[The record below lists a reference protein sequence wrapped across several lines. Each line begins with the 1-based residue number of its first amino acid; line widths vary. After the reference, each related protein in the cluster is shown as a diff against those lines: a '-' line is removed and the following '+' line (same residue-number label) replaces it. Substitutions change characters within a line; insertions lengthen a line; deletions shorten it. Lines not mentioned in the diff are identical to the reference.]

1 LKYFIVSVFVLC
13 FSADICLADEA
24 TTPASKGILVVEVT
38 NGTANGAAVA
48 GDEVIVGIYEKEKS
62 QMLHSLNGEV
72 DADGKAVFEDVPV
85 GDNIVAFARA
95 KHQDMMFSGRVVE
108 LKPTQDKHLAHV
120 EVYDVSYDVSL
131 DRSHLS
137 VGAHHISIK
146 ARSEYLEISEYFQL
160 INSSDM
166 AVSSKQKDS
175 RDKEVIVEI
184 MLPEGFK
191 NLQPTSYFIENALV
205 VTERG
210 FYDTMAVPPGEFEV
224 NFTYT
229 LDITSNTMDI
239 VKGISLPTSDL
250 IIFAELGQAELR
262 GLGDTDNQLT
272 NASGVPMRYYQLS
285 DLSPPEEVAFQI
297 VGFNVSTSASSTWLI
312 LSLTFGVI
320 VVLVILRLRPKIAV
334 S

>member
-1 LKYFIVSVFVLC
+1 MP
-13 FSADICLADEA
+13 A
-24 TTPASKGILVVEVT
+24 TKGVLVVEVT
-38 NGTANGAAVA
+38 NATANGAAVA
-48 GDEVIVGIYEKEKS
+48 GDEVIVGIYEKS

-85 GDNIVAFARA
+85 GDNIVALARA

-120 EVYDVSYDVSL
+120 EVYDVSL
-131 DRSHLS
+131 DRSYLS
-137 VGAHHISIK
+137 VGAHHIMIK
-146 ARSEYLEISEYFQL
+146 VRSEYLEISEYLQL

-166 AVSSKQKDS
+166 AVSSSQKDS
-175 RDKEVIVEI
+175 QNKEVIVEI

-191 NLQPTSYFIENALV
+191 NLKPTSYFIENALV
-205 VTERG
+205 VTEQG
-210 FYDTMAVPPGEFEV
+210 FYDTMAIPPGEFQA

-239 VKGISLPTSDL
+239 VKGITLPTSNL

-262 GLGDTDNQLT
+262 GLGDTDNQVT
-272 NASGVPMRYYQLS
+272 NASGAPMKYYQLRE
-285 DLSPPEEVAFQI
+285 LAPNEKVAFQI
-297 VGFNVSTSASSTWLI
+297 VGFNVGTSALSTWII

-320 VVLVILRLRPKIAV
+320 AVLVVLRLRPKIAV

>member
-1 LKYFIVSVFVLC
+1 MP
-13 FSADICLADEA
+13 A
-24 TTPASKGILVVEVT
+24 TKGVLVVEVT
-38 NGTANGAAVA
+38 NGTANGASVA
-48 GDEVIVGIYEKEKS
+48 GDEVIVGIYENN

-85 GDNIVAFARA
+85 GDKIVALARA
-95 KHQDMMFSGRVVE
+95 KHQDMMFSGRVIE
-108 LKPTQDKHLAHV
+108 LKPTQDKHLARV
-120 EVYDVSYDVSL
+120 EVYDVSV

-160 INSSDM
+160 KNSSDM
-166 AVSSKQKDS
+166 AVSSNQKDS

-191 NLQPTSYFIENALV
+191 NLKPTSYFIENALV

-210 FYDTMAVPPGEFEV
+210 FYDTMAVPPGEFQA

-229 LDITSNTMDI
+229 LDITSNAMDI
-239 VKGISLPTSDL
+239 VKGITLPTSNL
-250 IIFAELGQAELR
+250 IVFAELGQAELR
-262 GLGDTDNQLT
+262 GLGETDNQVT
-272 NASGVPMRYYQLS
+272 NASGAPMKYYQLS
-285 DLSPPEEVAFQI
+285 NLAPKEEIAFQI
-297 VGFNVSTSASSTWLI
+297 VGFNVSTSASSTWII

-320 VVLVILRLRPKIAV
+320 AVLVVLRLRPKIAV

>member
-1 LKYFIVSVFVLC
+1 VLC
-13 FSADICLADEA
+13 ISAYICFADDA
-24 TTPASKGILVVEVT
+24 NMPAKKGVLVVEVT

-48 GDEVIVGIYEKEKS
+48 GDEVIVGIYENS

-72 DADGKAVFEDVPV
+72 GADGKAVFEDVPV
-85 GDNIVAFARA
+85 GDKIVALARA
-95 KHQDMMFSGRVVE
+95 KHQDMMFSGRVIE
-108 LKPTQDKHLAHV
+108 LKPTEDKHLARV
-120 EVYDVSYDVSL
+120 EVYDVSL

-137 VGAHHISIK
+137 VGAHHIIIK

-160 INSSDM
+160 RNSSDM

-175 RDKEVIVEI
+175 RDKEVILEI
-184 MLPEGFK
+184 MLPKGFK

-205 VTERG
+205 ITERG
-210 FYDTMAVPPGEFEV
+210 FYDTMAVPPGEFQA

-239 VKGISLPTSDL
+239 VKGISLPTSNL

-262 GLGDTDNQLT
+262 GLGEADNQVT
-272 NASGVPMRYYQLS
+272 NASGAPMNYYQLS
-285 DLSPPEEVAFQI
+285 DLAPAEDVAFQI
-297 VGFNVSTSASSTWLI
+297 AGFNVGTSGLNTWMI
-312 LSLTFGVI
+312 LSLTFGAI
-320 VVLVILRLRPKIAV
+320 VALVVLRLRTKIAD

>member
-1 LKYFIVSVFVLC
+1 LKYFIVSVFVLF
-13 FSADICLADEA
+13 FSSYICLAGDANMPA
-24 TTPASKGILVVEVT
+24 TKGVLVVEVT
-38 NGTANGAAVA
+38 NGTANGASVA
-48 GDEVIVGIYEKEKS
+48 GDEVIVGIYENN

-85 GDNIVAFARA
+85 GDKIVALARA
-95 KHQDMMFSGRVVE
+95 KHQDMMFSGRVIE
-108 LKPTQDKHLAHV
+108 LKPTQDKHLARV
-120 EVYDVSYDVSL
+120 EVYDVSV

-160 INSSDM
+160 KNSSDM
-166 AVSSKQKDS
+166 AVSSNQKDS

-191 NLQPTSYFIENALV
+191 NLKPTSYFIENALV

-210 FYDTMAVPPGEFEV
+210 FYDTMAVPPGEFQA

-229 LDITSNTMDI
+229 LDITSNAMDI
-239 VKGISLPTSDL
+239 VKGITLPTSNL
-250 IIFAELGQAELR
+250 IVFAELGQAELR
-262 GLGDTDNQLT
+262 GLGETDNQVT
-272 NASGVPMRYYQLS
+272 NASGAPMKYYQLS
-285 DLSPPEEVAFQI
+285 NLAPKEEIAFQI
-297 VGFNVSTSASSTWLI
+297 VGFNVSTSASSTWII

-320 VVLVILRLRPKIAV
+320 AVLVVLRLRPKIAV